1 MYMENNQ
8 QFSPQESLQLI
19 EGMIQKT
26 QNRFNENG
34 TLYLLWGWV
43 IFFCATVH
51 YILAKYTSLNHIEY
65 IWGLTWVAVIYQII
79 YLVRKEKSPV
89 VKTYTEEIISYVWI
103 VFGISMGMVTFIL
116 GNSNLWPVMY
126 PLILML
132 YGMPTFLSGAIMRFK
147 PLMFGGFI
155 CWVLCIISKFIPAG
169 EVLLLLALAV
179 LSAWIIPGYL
189 MRKKF
194 KGQSA

>member
-1 MYMENNQ
+1 MENNP

-19 EGMIQKT
+19 EGMIQKA
-26 QNRFNENG
+26 QNRFSENG

-43 IFFCATVH
+43 IFICATGH
-51 YILAKYTSLNHIEY
+51 YVFIKYTSLKHIEY
-65 IWGLTWVAVIYQII
+65 IWGLTWIAVIYQII
-79 YLVRKEKSPV
+79 YLVRKGKSQA

-103 VFGISMGMVTFIL
+103 VFGISMGMVTLIL
-116 GNSNLWPVMY
+116 GNSNFWPVMY

-147 PLMFGGFI
+147 PLMYGGVF

-179 LSAWIIPGYL
+179 LSAWIVPGYL
-189 MRKKF
+189 MRKKY
-194 KGQSA
+194 KSQSV